1 MHMPRILVFL
11 LALTL
16 AATLVAPALAASP
29 PEACRDFRT
38 QVNEANSLVV
48 VAGQGVL
55 PTIDYRGTSD
65 ATFSIKGTVCHLDLT
80 ARPGQSLRL
89 VRFLD
94 KRPVDAKQALKAG
107 EFDNFEK
114 LGEVMVHPG
123 KDGTFVLAGLRPGS
137 YAVFADDAEPSEF
150 VVYDLQIVP
159 AFNIASST
167 SLGLDPA
174 PLSTAALQ

>member
-1 MHMPRILVFL
+1 MPRILAL
-11 LALTL
+11 ILAFS
-16 AATLVAPALAASP
+16 LVAPALAADP
-29 PEACRDFRT
+29 AKACRNFKT

-48 VAGQGVL
+48 VGGQGVL
-55 PTIDYRGTSD
+55 PTIDYKGTSD
-65 ATFSIKGTVCHLDLT
+65 ATFSVKGTVCNLNLT
-80 ARPGQSLRL
+80 ARPEPSLRL

-94 KRPVDAKQALKAG
+94 ERPVNARQALKAA
-107 EFDNFEK
+107 EFGNFEK

-137 YAVFADDAEPSEF
+137 YALFADDAAPSEF

-159 AFNIASST
+159 GFNIASSS